1 MGSILMV
8 CLGNICRSPLA
19 EGILRHR
26 LIERGLN
33 HIRVDSAGTS
43 GYHAGDHPDAR
54 TIQNARKHHV
64 DLSKLISR
72 QFTPNDFAAFDFIYV
87 MDSSNYRDV
96 IALAHSEEEKSK
108 VDLLLNTIWKGENR
122 AVPDPYYGG
131 EAGFENVFQLVD
143 QACTKLADDLLKQH
157 TL

>member
-1 MGSILMV
+1 MISILMV

-26 LIERGLN
+26 LDERGIH

-43 GYHAGDHPDAR
+43 GFHAGHHPDTR
-54 TIQNARKHHV
+54 TIHNALTHQV
-64 DLSKLISR
+64 DLSKLVSR
-72 QFTPNDFAAFDFIYV
+72 QFTHRDFDAFDFIYV

-96 IALAHSEEEKSK
+96 MALAKTEAEKAK
-108 VDLLLNTIWKGENR
+108 VDLLLNTIWDGENR

-131 EAGFENVFQLVD
+131 ESGFENVFQLVD
-143 QACTKLADDLLKQH
+143 QACTKLANDLLKQKK
-157 TL
+157 